1 MDTTDESS
9 NEDKH
14 KEDRATLKESL
25 DEIAAEVG
33 SAMRDA
39 GLHYSVGLTIPFTG
53 DALVS
58 MLTLDHPS
66 SADWQSAT
74 AIVYETIAKRLGG
87 IKLRS
92 RELPCAMINVAM
104 NVVDVIAD

>member
-1 MDTTDESS
+1 
-9 NEDKH
+9 
-14 KEDRATLKESL
+14 
-25 DEIAAEVG
+25 
-33 SAMRDA
+33 
-39 GLHYSVGLTIPFTG
+39 
-53 DALVS
+53 
-58 MLTLDHPS
+58 MLTPDHPS